1 MPTSRSMKE
10 WDFVIN
16 PKKCTECIGHFDK
29 PQCAEVCPV
38 DNTCI
43 IDRVL
48 SALPS
53 CSVRRPMSFENH
65 CRGGKVHSAD
75 VARRWRPGSGFRL
88 AVAPGGC
95 SGLVIRH
102 QRAAEPASAKSIT
115 QYKDIK
121 LFMTAES
128 RILLHGVTIDFV
140 DSPSQTGLVFR
151 QPPGTNTC
159 SKN

>member
-1 MPTSRSMKE
+1 MAAQ
-10 WDFVIN
+10 
-16 PKKCTECIGHFDK
+16 G
-29 PQCAEVCPV
+29 
-38 DNTCI
+38 
-43 IDRVL
+43 
-48 SALPS
+48 
-53 CSVRRPMSFENH
+53 
-65 CRGGKVHSAD
+65 
-75 VARRWRPGSGFRL
+75 PGSGSLSRPEAAL
-88 AVAPGGC
+88 ACHPT
-95 SGLVIRH
+95 
-102 QRAAEPASAKSIT
+102 SAWPLSQLQPSSIT

>member
-1 MPTSRSMKE
+1 
-10 WDFVIN
+10 
-16 PKKCTECIGHFDK
+16 
-29 PQCAEVCPV
+29 
-38 DNTCI
+38 
-43 IDRVL
+43 
-48 SALPS
+48 
-53 CSVRRPMSFENH
+53 MSFEITAAAEKFI
-65 CRGGKVHSAD
+65 RLMLRVDGV
-75 VARRWRPGSGFRL
+75 PGSGFRL

-95 SGLVIRH
+95 SGLSSDISVT
-102 QRAAEPASAKSIT
+102 AEPASAESIT

-151 QPPGTNTC
+151 QAPGTNTC